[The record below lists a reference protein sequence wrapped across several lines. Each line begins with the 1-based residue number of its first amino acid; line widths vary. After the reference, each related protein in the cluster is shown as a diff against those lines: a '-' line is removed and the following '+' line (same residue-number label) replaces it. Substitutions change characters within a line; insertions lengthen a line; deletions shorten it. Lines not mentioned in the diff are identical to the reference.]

1 MRSGR
6 SFMRT
11 GVGTK
16 KRENRLFGGWTLPA
30 AFGEGVLKVFR
41 RGKDIPPKKGA
52 CEDIGDLLDGLP
64 AGFFVLHQFNP
75 GNGVIDYLL
84 VGPKG
89 LFVVNIQSHTGTVM
103 VLGGQIFRNKRS
115 LEMDRNLLLKV
126 REECRALQE
135 LLARRGITELKPLPV
150 IVFLNAVV
158 AVHGTIDG
166 VEVVQRS
173 ALPDFM
179 NRRKNVITPREAE
192 GIFEFLKIG
201 EAGSPL

>member
-1 MRSGR
+1 MI
-6 SFMRT
+6 MRT
-11 GVGTK
+11 VAGTR

-30 AFGEGVLKVFR
+30 AIGEGVLRVFQ
-41 RGKDIPPKKGA
+41 RGKDAPPKKDDG
-52 CEDIGDLLDGLP
+52 EDIGDLLDGLP
-64 AGFFVLHQFNP
+64 AGFFVLQQFHL
-75 GNGVIDYLL
+75 GNRVIDYIL

-89 LFVVNIQSHTGTVM
+89 LFVVNIQSHSGTVM

-115 LEMDRNLLLKV
+115 LEMDRELLSKV
-126 REECRALQE
+126 REECRTLQE
-135 LLARRGITELKPLPV
+135 LLVRRGISQLKPLPL

-166 VEVVQRS
+166 VEVVQRNAIS
-173 ALPDFM
+173 DFM
-179 NRRKNVITPREAE
+179 NRRRNVITPREAE

>member
-1 MRSGR
+1 
-6 SFMRT
+6 MRT

-16 KRENRLFGGWTLPA
+16 RRENRLFGGWALPA
-30 AFGEGVLKVFR
+30 TIGEGVLKVFR
-41 RGKDIPPKKGA
+41 RGKDIPPKKDDG
-52 CEDIGDLLDGLP
+52 ENLGNLLDGLP

-75 GNGVIDYLL
+75 GNGVIDYIL

-89 LFVVNIQSHTGTVM
+89 LFALNIQSHTGTVM

-115 LEMDRNLLLKV
+115 LEMDRTLLLRA

-135 LLARRGITELKPLPV
+135 LLARRGITVLKPLPV

-166 VEVVQRS
+166 VEVVQRNT
-173 ALPDFM
+173 LPDFM
-179 NRRKNVITPREAE
+179 NRRRNVITPREAE

-201 EAGSPL
+201 DAGSPL